1 MTQALQKIY
10 GQRAWT
16 PVQRKWLERLG
27 RQLTH
32 EVVMD
37 TAFVN
42 RAFEQDGG
50 AKQLNKLLGGDL
62 DQVIQALAD
71 GVWPAAA

>member
-1 MTQALQKIY
+1 
-10 GQRAWT
+10 
-16 PVQRKWLERLG
+16 VQRKWLERLG

-50 AKQLNKLLGGDL
+50 AKQLDKLLGGEL
-62 DQVIQALAD
+62 QAVIGSLTDGLWPQLA
-71 GVWPAAA
+71 